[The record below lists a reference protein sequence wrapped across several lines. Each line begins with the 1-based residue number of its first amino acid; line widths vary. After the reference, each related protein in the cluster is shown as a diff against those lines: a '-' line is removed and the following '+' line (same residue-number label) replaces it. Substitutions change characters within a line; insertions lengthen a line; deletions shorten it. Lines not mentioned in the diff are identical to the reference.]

1 MHIDK
6 PEIQD
11 QASFLADWGNWA
23 LFYGSVFFFVANL
36 YAAIAIFPAYSLAIG
51 STPFQAGLQN
61 TAFGLAAVLL
71 RLFLGPV
78 MDRQGP
84 KPLMLFGI
92 FSFATAPL
100 LLMLSPSFNM
110 LLVARIYQS
119 IGLAVV
125 LPGIFTL
132 VAEMAP
138 AGRIGTYL
146 GASKIFTNL
155 GLLVGPAG
163 ALFVIKSFG
172 YSGWFIISA
181 LTGSVAL
188 ALLAGVR
195 TPTVPVN
202 IEKIA
207 SSWNQIKK
215 AMTEKQIYP
224 IIAGIALFSF
234 SYSAVISFA
243 AVHIETTAPGSE
255 AAYFFMILGLTGII
269 ASIATGAI
277 TDRFNHQRIAWPML
291 AILGVGAAF
300 FYFIPIWPTMIIICA
315 IILGIGIQ
323 GSSLVFTAWLIDIS
337 RPGLRA
343 TTISIQENTIDLFFA
358 AGALTFGLA
367 AQGPGLGITFLVTGI
382 VTISLVLPLRRK
394 SASLMFKN
402 PH

>member
-1 MHIDK
+1 MHINK
-6 PEIQD
+6 PEMQD
-11 QASFLADWGNWA
+11 RASFSADWGNWA

-36 YAAIAIFPAYSLAIG
+36 FAAIAIFPAYSLAIG

-84 KPLMLFGI
+84 KPLMLFGL
-92 FSFATAPL
+92 FSFATTPL

-125 LPGIFTL
+125 LPGISTL
-132 VAEMAP
+132 IAEMAP
-138 AGRIGTYL
+138 DGRIGTYL
-146 GASKIFTNL
+146 GASKIFSNL

-163 ALFVIKSFG
+163 ALFIIESFG
-172 YSGWFIISA
+172 YGGWLIISA
-181 LTGSVAL
+181 LTGLVAL

-195 TPTVPVN
+195 TPTVAVN

-215 AMTEKQIYP
+215 ALAEKQIYP
-224 IIAGIALFSF
+224 IIAGVALFSF

-243 AVHIETTAPGSE
+243 AVHIETSAPGSE
-255 AAYFFMILGLTGII
+255 AAYFFMILGLTGIV
-269 ASIATGAI
+269 ASLAAGAI
-277 TDRFNHQRIAWPML
+277 TDRFGHQRVAWPML
-291 AILGVGAAF
+291 IILGIGAAF
-300 FYFIPIWPTMIIICA
+300 FYYIPIWPTMIVICA

-323 GSSLVFTAWLIDIS
+323 GSSLVFTAWMIDIS

-358 AGALTFGLA
+358 VGALTFGLA

-382 VTISLVLPLRRK
+382 LTISFVLPLRRI
-394 SASLMFKN
+394 SASL
-402 PH
+402 